1 MKLKNQLIKTYLK
14 EMVRPF
20 YNKFAN
26 KYATELGYWKKI
38 YLRDGQSFEN
48 DFYKKIFLNLAQEK
62 DDKFLDNKIVA
73 DFGCGPRGSLKW
85 IKSARLK
92 IGIDVLTDHY
102 LDSFG
107 QDMLTHDMLYLKSTE
122 KIIPLPSESL
132 DVMFTLNA
140 LDHVDNFPQMCNE
153 IFRTIKKK
161 GILYASFNL
170 EEKATSA
177 EPQCLT
183 EKLIHKYLLDKF
195 EILSYRV
202 TNQGPE
208 GNLFKPLYDNDL
220 HYDSGQEGI
229 LWVKAIKSK

>member
-1 MKLKNQLIKTYLK
+1 MKQNKQLIKAYLK
-14 EMVRPF
+14 EVVRPL

-48 DFYKKIFLNLAQEK
+48 GFYKKIFLNLAQEQ
-62 DDKFLDNKIVA
+62 DDKFLENKIVA

-85 IKSARLK
+85 IKSAKQK
-92 IGIDVLTDHY
+92 IGIDVLADQY
-102 LDSFG
+102 LDHFG

-122 KIIPLPSESL
+122 KIIPLPNESL

-153 IFRTIKKK
+153 IYRTLKEN

-170 EEKATSA
+170 GEKATSA

-195 EILSYRV
+195 EILTYRV
-202 TNQGPE
+202 ANQGPQ
-208 GNLFKPLYDNDL
+208 GNLFKPLYENDL
-220 HYDSGQEGI
+220 HYDPGQEGI
-229 LWVKAIKSK
+229 LWVKARKE